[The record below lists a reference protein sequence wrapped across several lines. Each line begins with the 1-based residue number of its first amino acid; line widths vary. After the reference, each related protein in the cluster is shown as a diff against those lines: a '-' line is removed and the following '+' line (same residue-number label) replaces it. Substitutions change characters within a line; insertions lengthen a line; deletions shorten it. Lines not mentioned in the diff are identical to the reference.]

1 MKCAKCP
8 LYRSWSN
15 ESDSGE
21 SCGIFGDGWD
31 NCLQYEDALGN
42 IVGCYVDHHF
52 IKLVEREYEE
62 YLQEEADSI
71 EEWMLK
77 ENVPR
82 DLLWEGE
89 EDAE

>member
-1 MKCAKCP
+1 MRCAKCP
-8 LYRSWSN
+8 LYSSWSN

-31 NCLQYEDALGN
+31 NRLQYEEVSGN

-77 ENVPR
+77 E
-82 DLLWEGE
+82 DLLWDPIREGDVDE
-89 EDAE
+89 S